1 MLARVTQI
9 VMKQTK
15 VLIADSSPFVC
26 SLLKSYLN
34 SVLDIEV
41 IATATKGQQV
51 VDLVSTLHPD
61 VITLGLELPDM
72 NGLQTL
78 LALQAI
84 RPTPVIIISG
94 ANLHSAT
101 LTLEALSYGAID
113 FVFKFV
119 PGSSVSPEQLR
130 EEIISKVRL
139 AAECKPAIMTHG
151 SKALA
156 LEATAVA
163 HTQMRL
169 KKLLSGFAVNQ
180 EASCTAPEIEAPEA
194 VPSNVSDF
202 EIIEDDAIALST
214 LPPEKIIVV
223 GASTGGPIALR
234 QMLNALP
241 PDFPHAI
248 LIVQHLPASFTT
260 VLAEQLNEQ
269 VALHIKE
276 AEDGDQLQRATAYI
290 TPGWAHLQTDEDGS
304 VKFFEGDQINGYRPS
319 INVTMQSVARTYGAR
334 ARGILLTGT
343 GGDGVEGMAAIR
355 HFGGKTFAQ
364 APETCTVEGMAQRA
378 IETGVVDHIAAP
390 ENIARLL
397 LMGY

>member
-1 MLARVTQI
+1 
-9 VMKQTK
+9 MKQTK

-26 SLLKSYLN
+26 SLLKNYLN
-34 SVLDIEV
+34 SVPDIEV
-41 IATATKGQQV
+41 VATATKGQQV
-51 VDLVSTLHPD
+51 VDFVTTLQPD

-84 RPTPVIIISG
+84 RPTPVIIVSG

-119 PGSSVSPEQLR
+119 PGSTVSPEQLR

-139 AAECKPAIMTHG
+139 AANCKPSVLTQG
-151 SKALA
+151 SAAVA

-169 KKLLSGFAVNQ
+169 KKLLSGFAGGKGFSVEQPQ
-180 EASCTAPEIEAPEA
+180 EQDPEPIAS
-194 VPSNVSDF
+194 SNDF
-202 EIIEDDAIALST
+202 EIVEEMTIEHSE
-214 LPPEKIIVV
+214 LPPEKIIVI
-223 GASTGGPIALR
+223 GASTGGPVALR
-234 QMLNALP
+234 QMLSALP
-241 PDFPHAI
+241 PDFPHTI

-269 VALHIKE
+269 VSLSVKE
-276 AEDGDQLQRATAYI
+276 ALDGDQLTRSTVFI
-290 TPGWAHLQTDEDGS
+290 TPGGAHLQIDDNGT
-304 VKFFEGDQINGYRPS
+304 VKFFEGEQINGYRPS
-319 INVTMQSVARTYGAR
+319 INVTMQSVAEAFGAR
-334 ARGILLTGT
+334 ARGILLTGA
-343 GGDGVEGMAAIR
+343 GGDGVEGLAAIR

-364 APETCTVEGMAQRA
+364 APETCAVESMPQRA
-378 IETGVVDHIAAP
+378 IETGVVDHVAAP
-390 ENIARLL
+390 EHIARLL